1 MKRKLLIS
9 VFIALFWA
17 IALQPT
23 ALASAKLDRSV
34 EVFRSLPG
42 QVSLFIEQDGTP
54 LVEVN
59 AEKALGVASTF
70 KLLVLTQLKREID
83 AGDRNWQ
90 DVIELQPQWKSL
102 PSGILQTWADY
113 SPLTLQTLAT
123 LMISLSDNT
132 ATDALI
138 YTLGREKLE
147 VISDRNRPFLTT
159 RQAFILKNPDNQ
171 ILLQKYLNADLK
183 TREKMLP
190 AIERALLPDVDFF
203 NQGIPLAP
211 EIEWFFSTKDLCKLM
226 QQITDLPLMQINPG
240 IVNNP
245 QKWQTVSFKGGSEP
259 GIVNYTSW
267 LNSSSTCYCVAAT
280 WNHSRAIDEDRFY
293 ALYNELVESLQ

>member
-1 MKRKLLIS
+1 MRRKLLIS
-9 VFIALFWA
+9 VFIAFFWA

-23 ALASAKLDRSV
+23 ALASIKLDRTV
-34 EVFRSLPG
+34 EVFQSLPG
-42 QVSLFIEQDGTP
+42 QVSLFIEQDDTP

-59 AEKALGVASTF
+59 AEKALGVASSF
-70 KLLVLTQLKREID
+70 KLLVLAELKRVID
-83 AGDRNWQ
+83 AGDRHWQ

-147 VISDRNRPFLTT
+147 GISDRNRPFLTT

-171 ILLQKYLNADLK
+171 ILLQKYLDADIK
-183 TREKMLP
+183 TREKMLS
-190 AIERALLPDVDFF
+190 AIARAPLPDVDFF
-203 NQGIPLAP
+203 KQGIPLAP
-211 EIEWFFSTKDLCKLM
+211 EIEWFFSTKELCKLM
-226 QQITDLPLMQINPG
+226 QEVAELPLTQINSG
-240 IVNNP
+240 IIDNP
-245 QKWQTVSFKGGSEP
+245 QKWQAVSFKGGSEP

-267 LNSSSTCYCVAAT
+267 LNSNSTRYCVAAT
-280 WNHSRAIDEDRFY
+280 WNHSRSVDEDRFY

>member
-1 MKRKLLIS
+1 MPRKLLIS
-9 VFIALFWA
+9 FFIVFFWA

-23 ALASAKLDRSV
+23 ALASAMFDRSV
-34 EVFRSLPG
+34 RLFQALPG
-42 QVSLFIEQDGTP
+42 QVSVFVEQDNKP

-59 AEKALGVASTF
+59 AEEALGVASTF
-70 KLLVLTQLKREID
+70 KLLVLTQLKRAIE

-138 YTLGREKLE
+138 YTLGRDRLE
-147 VISDRNRPFLTT
+147 AMSDRNRPFLTT

-183 TREKMLP
+183 TRETMLS
-190 AIERALLPDVDFF
+190 AIDRAPLPDVDFF
-203 NQGIPLAP
+203 KQGIPLAP
-211 EIEWFFSTKDLCKLM
+211 EIEWFFSTKELCKLM
-226 QQITDLPLMQINPG
+226 QQVADLPLMQINPG

-245 QKWQTVSFKGGSEP
+245 QKWQTISFKGGSET

-267 LNSSSTCYCVAAT
+267 LISNSTRYCVAAT
-280 WNHSRAIDEDRFY
+280 WNSFRSIDEDRFY